1 MGEMIPPRN
10 EQGTNTQG
18 HNGELPEGW
27 VSAKLPKIA
36 KINMGQSPPG
46 RSYNNRGDGLP
57 FFQGKADFGDRYPT
71 VRVWCSQPKKIAHPG
86 DVLISVRAPVGP
98 TNVAD
103 RVCAIGRG
111 LAAIAPLG
119 EIPSEIILFR
129 LRVLEPELALSGTG
143 STFSAISRKDIEEID
158 IDVPPLAEQKRIVAE
173 VKELLTSVNSTK
185 NRLAK
190 VSLILKRFRQAVL
203 AAACSGRL
211 TADWR
216 EKHPEI
222 EAAYRSI
229 QKLKERNKVSKL
241 RRDVPT
247 SVNLSQGLTEYQ
259 LPTTWMLESTAAL
272 LLHGALIDVKDG
284 NHGSN
289 HPKRGEFCNV
299 GCPFITA
306 AQVKNYRIDYE
317 GAPKV
322 TGEPLKRLRVGFAEI
337 GDAILTH
344 KGSVGRAALNTQS
357 CVLTPQTTYYR
368 CNREVLD
375 PRYLVYFLT
384 SPQFFQQLAGV
395 MSQTTRDFVP
405 ISEQYHLFIFLPPLT
420 EQQEIIRRVDA
431 MFKLADVAEKR
442 VGITASRTEKLTQAI
457 LAKASRGELVLTEAE
472 LARREGRPY
481 ETASELL
488 SRIKSDKEMN
498 EISVKLHHK
507 LDHKKRSK

>member
-1 MGEMIPPRN
+1 MS
-10 EQGTNTQG
+10 EQGLKTS
-18 HNGELPEGW
+18 
-27 VSAKLPKIA
+27 SAILMPK
-36 KINMGQSPPG
+36 G
-46 RSYNNRGDGLP
+46 
-57 FFQGKADFGDRYPT
+57 T
-71 VRVWCSQPKKIAHPG
+71 VLMS
-86 DVLISVRAPVGP
+86 SRAP
-98 TNVAD
+98 
-103 RVCAIGRG
+103 IGYH
-111 LAAIAPLG
+111 AIAANELCTNQGFKNFLCYSGVVPEYVFFWLKF
-119 EIPSEIILFR
+119 ISPF
-129 LRVLEPELALSGTG
+129 LEQMGSG
-143 STFSAISRKDIEEID
+143 STFLEISGSRARKIPIL
-158 IDVPPLAEQKRIVAE
+158 LAPTSEQKRIVVIGE
-173 VKELLTSVNSTK
+173 ELLARVNTTK
-185 NRLAK
+185 ECLAK
-190 VSLILKRFRQAVL
+190 VPLTLKRFRQAVL

-211 TADWR
+211 TTDWR

-229 QKLKERNKVSKL
+229 QKLKERNKVSKP

-247 SVNLSQGLTEYQ
+247 SVILSQELTEYQ

-289 HPKRGEFCNV
+289 HPKRGEFCDE

-306 AQVKNYRIDYE
+306 AQVKNYQIDYE

-344 KGSVGRAALNTQS
+344 KGSIGRAALNTQP

-420 EQQEIIRRVDA
+420 EQQEIIRRVES
-431 MFKLADVAEKR
+431 MFKLADAVEKR
-442 VGITASRTEKLTQAI
+442 VAAATARIEKLSRAI
-457 LAKASRGELVLTEAE
+457 LAKAFRGELGPTEAE
-472 LARREGRPY
+472 LARREGRSY

-488 SRIKSDKEMN
+488 ARIKSEKDTNVALRKDP
-498 EISVKLHHK
+498 HGRG
-507 LDHKKRSK
+507 HKKRSK